1 MTDVYTL
8 VRQAEEGL
16 RPAFA
21 RLEEVALAN
30 QKRVLD
36 AFRAESI
43 SPRHFA
49 PTEGYGYDDLGR
61 DALDRVFAKAL
72 ETEDALVRPQIANGT
87 HAIFLALSGLL
98 EPGDV
103 VFSATG
109 RPYDTLE
116 TAVGLSGSEPNA
128 LARFGIEFRMASL
141 RETGEEPFDTE
152 AILEGLTDHPEVK
165 MLYVQRSR
173 GYAWREAISVEKMAP
188 LFGRI
193 KAVRPDVIIAVDNCY
208 GEFTEER
215 EPSCAG
221 ADVMMG
227 SLIKNCGGGV
237 APTGGYIAGRKDLI
251 ERISFRLTV
260 PGSGREVGSYA
271 ASYRPFYEG
280 LFLAPHTVL
289 QCLKTAMLFGAAF
302 GRLGY
307 DVMPTGDRFRSD
319 IVQSIR
325 FRSPGELV
333 AFCRAVQHASP
344 VDSDVVPEPWAM
356 PGYADPVIMAAGTF
370 VQGATTELS
379 ADGPIRPPFAV
390 YMQGSLTYEHGK
402 LALLE
407 VLQAV
412 LAEQEAGE
420 R

>member
-1 MTDVYTL
+1 MNDVSEL
-8 VRQAEEGL
+8 VRAAEARL
-16 RPAFA
+16 QPAFA
-21 RLEEVALAN
+21 HLEEIALRN
-30 QKRVLD
+30 EKRVLD
-36 AFRAESI
+36 AFRAEPV

-61 DALDRVFAKAL
+61 DALDRVFARAL
-72 ETEDALVRPQIANGT
+72 QTEDALVRPQIANGT

-103 VFSATG
+103 IFSATG

-128 LARFGIEFRMASL
+128 LARFGIEFRMAEL
-141 RETGEEPFDTE
+141 QAGEEPFDVDS
-152 AILEGLTDHPEVK
+152 ILAGIQDHPEVK

-173 GYAWREAISVEKMAP
+173 GYAWREAISVEKMAS
-188 LFGRI
+188 LFRQV
-193 KAVRPDVIIAVDNCY
+193 KAIRPDIIIVVDNCY
-208 GEFTEER
+208 GEFTEDK
-215 EPSCAG
+215 EPSAVG

-227 SLIKNCGGGV
+227 SLIKNCGGGI
-237 APTGGYIAGRKDLI
+237 APTGGYVAGRKDLI
-251 ERISFRLTV
+251 ERISYRITV

-271 ASYRPFYEG
+271 ASYRPFFEG
-280 LFLAPHTVL
+280 LFLAPHTVM
-289 QCLKTAMLFGAAF
+289 QCLKTAMLFGEVF
-302 GRLGY
+302 GKLGY
-307 DVMPTGDRFRSD
+307 EVMPAGNRYRAD

-325 FRSPGELV
+325 FHESRELI
-333 AFCRAVQHASP
+333 AFCKAVQHASP
-344 VDSDVVPEPWAM
+344 VDSDVTPEPWDM

-402 LALLE
+402 LALME
-407 VLQAV
+407 VVEAV
-412 LAEQEAGE
+412 LAQREAGE
-420 R
+420 I